1 MFICSHFNSPSLSLN
16 TFLTVPFHFIS
27 FAVCTCTSHW
37 SRALCA
43 RRTAGNSMEEAASAA
58 AAMKRRRVKGH
69 CVCHGTRHVPWH
81 AAHRPDEDRPRC
93 SAASSKMYSMPV
105 HLTRCASVP
114 GCPTRRPRWLR
125 LIATRWRST
134 SFQVSEAAAAALVA
148 PAADAVAVTHIGQL
162 RQARFGWAAN
172 NSSSVAG
179 SGRRGRKRK
188 GSGKVGNAGGARVTC
203 LALFMWQIFLFGCAI
218 NCRSRNEQRDWSDN
232 SSCHLFCQAA
242 PPPPHSPSSPPFIF
256 LALPAAPSLFTLSV
270 FLCVC
275 CCLLLLSLSLV
286 AAWSEM

>member
-1 MFICSHFNSPSLSLN
+1 
-16 TFLTVPFHFIS
+16 
-27 FAVCTCTSHW
+27 
-37 SRALCA
+37 
-43 RRTAGNSMEEAASAA
+43 MEEAA

-69 CVCHGTRHVPWH
+69 CVCHGTRHVPWR

-134 SFQVSEAAAAALVA
+134 SFQVSEAAAAAPA
-148 PAADAVAVTHIGQL
+148 ASDAAAADAVAVTHIGQL
-162 RQARFGWAAN
+162 RPARLGWAAN
-172 NSSSVAG
+172 NSSRVAG
-179 SGRRGRKRK
+179 SGRRKRGRR
-188 GSGKVGNAGGARVTC
+188 SGREREAREGG
-203 LALFMWQIFLFGCAI
+203 GCAG
-218 NCRSRNEQRDWSDN
+218 NLSRFIYVANIFVWLRYKLPQPQR
-232 SSCHLFCQAA
+232 AA
-242 PPPPHSPSSPPFIF
+242 RLKRQFQLPLVLPGSTPPPHSPSSPSFIF
-256 LALPAAPSLFTLSV
+256 LALPAAPSLFALSV